1 MKAMLAGVF
10 CAALFSRVVL
20 GSDIYVSP
28 DGSDSNSGTANQP
41 VQTLQRA
48 RDLVR
53 TQNAAMSGDLVVHL
67 LDGNYRLNE
76 PLTLTAQDSGMNGHN
91 VIYRADHPGK
101 VVISGGVAVS
111 GWAPSDSARNLWSAP
126 VPAGL
131 ANTRQLYVDGVRARR
146 ASGILPCEL
155 QQTAD
160 GYTASDDAMSHWRN
174 PSDIEFVYTG
184 GNPIWGIPS
193 VGLGPWTEP
202 RIPVASINGTTIV
215 MVQPCW
221 NNSTNRADLKPQLA
235 AKFKRSAN
243 LVGPARVGKVPALV
257 ENAFEM
263 LKDPGQWYF
272 DRSAKV
278 IYYIPRPG
286 DNLKT
291 ADVEAPVLEQL
302 VVGNGSE
309 SAPISNVQF
318 EGIQFSYATWLYPS
332 SEEGFSEIQANYMV
346 TGKDGA
352 ALQGLADLVE
362 GGKQPFGDWT
372 KTPGNVAFQYD
383 HNIRFVRDAFAHL
396 GAAGL
401 ELGNGSKNDVV
412 EGCVFTDISGNGVEL
427 GGVDLP
433 EGNDQQ
439 ATSDNRIANN
449 HIYDMPVEFH
459 GGVGICVGY
468 TQRSDIEHNQLD
480 HMAYTGISLGWGGWP
495 DKIEQPGI
503 PNNSQNVVVANN
515 LIFNHMLI
523 LADGGGIYTQGL
535 TGPDLKNGE
544 KVRDNVV
551 RDQFNTGH
559 AIYSDNGSANMTI
572 TGNVMVHT
580 NFDNWGTAH
589 KNYYNGLGGTK
600 LDWIDVESNYWQQ
613 GNPDDS
619 SKEYLTLRG
628 NHLVAGLSDVPQ
640 AVLGEAGLQQE
651 YHDILSEQFSKPTA
665 PEPPSRVG
673 TVLADGAAYVTWDPV
688 VVEGSSPVMSY
699 TVTPPGGQPVSVSV
713 EQFVRDGFA
722 KIPGATGPCEVIAN
736 NSVGASSPAYSY
748 AAVKPKENLRPPGA
762 PTIGVIHITDGKA
775 SVHFMAP
782 EDDGGS
788 PILAYQCTISPGDRK
803 IMITGRGVISLA
815 GRHQMFYV
823 FDGIEDGKQY
833 TFSLAGVNSAGVGA
847 AAKKSAD

>member
-1 MKAMLAGVF
+1 MKLKLAGAI
-10 CAALFSRVVL
+10 CAAFLAQVAL
-20 GSDIYVSP
+20 GADIYVSP
-28 DGSDSNSGTANQP
+28 GGNDANSGSAEQP

-48 RDLVR
+48 RDLAR
-53 TQNAAMSGDLVVHL
+53 TQTTAMSSDIVVHL
-67 LDGNYRLNE
+67 ADGTYRLSE
-76 PLTLTAQDSGMNGHN
+76 PLAFAAQDSGTNGHD
-91 VIYRADHPGK
+91 VVYRAERPGK
-101 VVISGGVAVS
+101 VIISGGFPVT
-111 GWAPSDSARNLWSAP
+111 GWTLSDSSKNLWSAP
-126 VPAGL
+126 APAVL
-131 ANTRQLYVDGVRARR
+131 TNTRQLYVDGVRARR
-146 ASGILPCEL
+146 ASGMLPCEL
-155 QQTAD
+155 EQTAD
-160 GYTASDDAMSHWRN
+160 GYTASNDVMSHWRN
-174 PSDIEFVYTG
+174 LSDIEFVYTG

-202 RIPVASINGTTIV
+202 RIPVASINGTTIA
-215 MVQPCW
+215 MAEPCW
-221 NNSTNRADLKPQLA
+221 NNSTNRADLKPELA

-243 LVGPARVGKVPALV
+243 LVGPARVGKAPAYV
-257 ENAFEM
+257 ENAFEL

-272 DRSAKV
+272 DRSAKT

-286 DNLKT
+286 EDLKT
-291 ADVEAPVLEQL
+291 VDAEVPILEQL
-302 VVGNGSE
+302 IVGKGTE
-309 SAPISNVQF
+309 SAPVSNLRF

-332 SEEGFSEIQANYMV
+332 SDEGFSEIQANYMV

-352 ALQGLADLVE
+352 ALQGLGDLVE
-362 GGKQPFGDWT
+362 GGKHPFGAWT

-383 HNIRFVRDAFAHL
+383 HNIRFVRDAFVHL

-401 ELGNGSKNDVV
+401 ELGNGSTNDVV
-412 EGCVFTDISGNGVEL
+412 EGCVFTDISGNGIEL

-433 EGNDQQ
+433 EGTEQQ

-572 TGNVMVHT
+572 TGNVMVRT

-589 KNYYNGLGGTK
+589 KNYYNGLGGSK
-600 LDWIDVESNYWQQ
+600 LDWIDVENNYWQQ
-613 GNPDDS
+613 GTPDDS

-628 NHLVAGLSDVPQ
+628 NRLVAGLSDVPQ
-640 AVLGEAGLQQE
+640 AVLDAAGLQQE
-651 YHDILSEQFSKPTA
+651 YRDILGVQFSKPTA
-665 PEPPSRVG
+665 PEPPTRVG
-673 TVLADGAAYVTWDPV
+673 TILADGVAYVAWDPV
-688 VVEGSSPVMSY
+688 VVEGSSPVTSY
-699 TVTPPGGQPVSVSV
+699 TVFPPGGQPVEVSA
-713 EQFVRDGFA
+713 EQFVKDGYA
-722 KIPGATGPCEVIAN
+722 KISGATGPCEVVAN
-736 NSVGASSPAYSY
+736 NAVGASSPAYSY
-748 AAVKPKENLRPPGA
+748 PAIKPKADVRTPGA
-762 PTIGVIHITDGKA
+762 PSIGTIRVADGKA

-788 PILAYQCTISPGDRK
+788 PILAYQLSVSPGDQK
-803 IMITGRGVISLA
+803 VMITGRGVISLA

-823 FDGIEDGKQY
+823 IDGLEDGKEY
-833 TFSLAGVNSAGVGA
+833 TFLLAGVNSAGLGA
-847 AAKKSAD
+847 AAKKTAK